1 MDHRT
6 ALLILNML
14 PGIGPGRKRQ
24 LVECFGSAE
33 NALAA
38 AEHEL
43 RLAPGIGPRLAPILR
58 EWEKHCDPEA
68 ERKLAHQAGVVI
80 VTDEDDTYPPL
91 LKEIHDPPI
100 CLYVTGDPQAL
111 KDSAGAIAIV
121 GTRHSTFY
129 GLRMADALAT
139 GAAQAGWP
147 VVSGLARGIDTAA
160 HEASLRAGGQT
171 IAVIGSGLA
180 CLYPRENTGL
190 ALRIAQQRG
199 AVISEFPMLFR
210 PDRRSFPMRNR
221 IISGITRGTI
231 VVEAGT
237 QSGSLITAAQAL
249 EQNRNVFAVPGQ
261 ADTPHARGCHA
272 LIKDGAKLI
281 ENFQD
286 VIDDFTLLPLDRA
299 GANAG
304 DSGNSPANTAR
315 DDALAHLQGLELKL
329 WQLVKNGEVYVDD
342 LIAAADEETSSVLAA
357 LLTLELKRLV
367 KQLPGKRIVP
377 L

>member
-24 LVECFGSAE
+24 LAECFGSAE

-38 AEHEL
+38 SDQEL
-43 RLAPGIGPRLAPILR
+43 RQAPGIGQRLAPVLH
-58 EWEKHCDPEA
+58 EWEKHCDPAA
-68 ERKLAHQAGVVI
+68 EVKLARQAGVTI
-80 VTDEDDTYPPL
+80 ITDEDDAYPPL
-91 LKEIHDPPI
+91 LREIHDPPI
-100 CLYVTGDPQAL
+100 CLYVSGNLETL
-111 KDSAGAIAIV
+111 KNSAGSIAIV
-121 GTRHSTFY
+121 GTRHTSFY
-129 GLRMADALAT
+129 GIRMADALAT
-139 GAAQAGWP
+139 SAARSGWP

-160 HEASLRAGGQT
+160 HEATLRAGGQT

-180 CLYPRENTGL
+180 FLYPRENTGL
-190 ALRIAQQRG
+190 AIRIAEQNG
-199 AVISEFPMLFR
+199 AVISEFPMLYR

-221 IISGITRGTI
+221 IISGIARGTI

-249 EQNRNVFAVPGQ
+249 DQNRNVFAVPGL

-286 VIDDFTLLPLDRA
+286 VVDDFNLLPL
-299 GANAG
+299 NEKQ
-304 DSGNSPANTAR
+304 DSQPPPPDKTKPTPAEM
-315 DDALAHLQGLELKL
+315 HLQGLELKL
-329 WQLVKNGEVYVDD
+329 WRLVQNGEAYIDD
-342 LIAAADEETSSVLAA
+342 VIAMADEETSSVLAA

>member
-24 LVECFGSAE
+24 LVDYFGSAK

-38 AEHEL
+38 SEQAL
-43 RLAPGIGPRLAPILR
+43 RQVPGIGQRLVPVLH
-58 EWEKHCDPEA
+58 EWEKHCDPTA
-68 ERKLAHQAGVVI
+68 EINLASQAGVSIVI
-80 VTDEDDTYPPL
+80 EDDDAYPPL
-91 LKEIHDPPI
+91 LREIHDPPI
-100 CLYVTGDPQAL
+100 CLYVTGNLDVL
-111 KDSAGAIAIV
+111 KNSAGAIAIV
-121 GTRHSTFY
+121 GTRHTSFY
-129 GLRMADALAT
+129 GIRMAEMLAAS
-139 GAAQAGWP
+139 AAQAGWP

-160 HEASLRAGGQT
+160 HEATLRAGGQT

-180 CLYPRENTGL
+180 YLYPKENTGL
-190 ALRIAQQRG
+190 AIRIAEQNG
-199 AVISEFPMLFR
+199 AVISEFPMLYR

-231 VVEAGT
+231 VVEAGI
-237 QSGSLITAAQAL
+237 QSGSLITAAQAID
-249 EQNRNVFAVPGQ
+249 QNRNVYAVPGL

-286 VIDDFTLLPLDRA
+286 VIDDFNLLPLEQTTTSETAAA
-299 GANAG
+299 GNTKP
-304 DSGNSPANTAR
+304 PAPEI
-315 DDALAHLQGLELKL
+315 HLQGLELKI
-329 WQLVKNGEVYVDD
+329 WRLVQNGEAYIDD
-342 LIAAADEETSSVLAA
+342 IIAMADEETSSVLAA
-357 LLTLELKRLV
+357 ILTLELKRLV
-367 KQLPGKRIVP
+367 KQLPGKRIAP

>member
-24 LVECFGSAE
+24 LADYFGSAE

-38 AEHEL
+38 SDQEL
-43 RLAPGIGPRLAPILR
+43 RLAPGIGQRLAPVLH

-68 ERKLAHQAGVVI
+68 EVTLARQAGVTI
-80 VTDEDDTYPPL
+80 ITEDDDAYPPL
-91 LKEIHDPPI
+91 LHEIHDPPI
-100 CLYVTGDPQAL
+100 CLYVSGAL
-111 KDSAGAIAIV
+111 DTLKNSAGAIAIV
-121 GTRHSTFY
+121 GTRHTSFY
-129 GLRMADALAT
+129 GIRMADTLAAS
-139 GAAQAGWP
+139 AAQAGWP

-160 HEASLRAGGQT
+160 HEATLRAGGQT

-180 CLYPRENTGL
+180 FLYPRENTGL
-190 ALRIAQQRG
+190 AIRIAEQNG
-199 AVISEFPMLFR
+199 AVISEFPMLYR

-221 IISGITRGTI
+221 IISGIARGTI

-249 EQNRNVFAVPGQ
+249 DQNRNVFAVPGL

-286 VIDDFTLLPLDRA
+286 VVDDFNLLPLNEKQ
-299 GANAG
+299 NAQPTTP
-304 DSGNSPANTAR
+304 DKTKPAPPEM
-315 DDALAHLQGLELKL
+315 HLQGLELKI
-329 WQLVKNGEVYVDD
+329 WRLVQNGEVYIDD
-342 LIAAADEETSSVLAA
+342 VIALADEETSSVLAA